1 MAWLV
6 KYEKKAVKQLEKL
19 PNQDQTRISNKLE
32 EIANNGNPRGHG
44 KSLKGNLSE
53 RWRYR
58 IGAYRVICDIQDDEL
73 IILVIEVGNRKDIY
87 KKK

>member
-6 KYEKKAVKQLEKL
+6 KYEKKAVKQLNKL
-19 PNQDQTRISNKLE
+19 SAQDQIRISNKLQ
-32 EIANNGNPRGHG
+32 EIANNGNPREHG
-44 KSLKGNLSE
+44 KSLKGKLSE

-58 IGAYRVICDIQDDEL
+58 IGAYRVICDIKDNEL